1 MSQNKNTGI
10 KELEDI
16 INSSQGKFRRSPSEE
31 ALLSYMNA
39 RVPVMLVS
47 DPGMGKT
54 ATIRSIAKEIGYDLE
69 TLIASRMDAQ
79 DVSGFPTKGEVPAR
93 DNDGNIIV
101 DKNGEIVFS
110 PVTEFAPQMWQK
122 NIIEKKTVILFFDEF
137 SNAHPSVRASLLSLF
152 QDRQFPNGEHFP
164 EETIIV
170 GAMNP
175 TDSAA
180 DGYDLDEATTNRI
193 AFIAWKPDYRSWLI
207 GMKNS
212 WGNECSPQEQEWR
225 DLIYRFISENPGAL
239 HRQNSKDIG
248 TGEVYNINT
257 SDPSENAVAQYAW
270 ASRRSWDNLAVALG
284 NSTVKS
290 SYVEDIIIGG
300 LIGKQTATQFRKW
313 LDENSRLDVKKIL
326 ANPRGYKGWKD
337 LSANDVTTIL
347 STGFDGLTKDNI
359 YNLLETF
366 EIINEIDKASLAAS
380 YINDLTKCHHPLK
393 DQVPPEEFEKMKK
406 SIISTLVKYQKI
418 TKNS

>member
-1 MSQNKNTGI
+1 MSLVKNNEI

-16 INSSQGKFRRSPSEE
+16 INENNGKVRRSPSEE
-31 ALLSYMNA
+31 ALLAYMSA

-54 ATIRSIAKEIGYDLE
+54 ATIRSLAKEIGYDLE

-93 DNDGNIIV
+93 DNNGNIIV
-101 DKNGEIVFS
+101 DENNEIIFS

-122 NIIEKKTVILFFDEF
+122 NIIEKKRVILFFDEF

-152 QDRQFPNGEHFP
+152 QDRQFPNGEYFP
-164 EETIIV
+164 DETIIV

-207 GMKNS
+207 GMKNN

-225 DLIYRFISENPGAL
+225 DLIHRFISENPGAL
-239 HRQNSKDIG
+239 HRQNSKNIG

-257 SDPSENAVAQYAW
+257 SDPSEKAVAEYAW

-284 NSTVKS
+284 KSTVKS
-290 SYVEDIIIGG
+290 RYVEDIIIAG
-300 LIGKQTATQFRKW
+300 LIGKQTATQFRSW
-313 LDENSRLDVKKIL
+313 LDKNSKLDVKGIL
-326 ANPRGYKGWKD
+326 ANPRGYKGWKN

-347 STGFDGLTKDNI
+347 STGFDGLTKDSI

-366 EIINEIDKASLAAS
+366 EILNELDKASLAAS
-380 YINDLTKCHHPLK
+380 YIHDLTKCHHPLK
-393 DQVPPEEFEKMKK
+393 DQVSKEEFSKMQQ

-418 TKNS
+418 TKNT